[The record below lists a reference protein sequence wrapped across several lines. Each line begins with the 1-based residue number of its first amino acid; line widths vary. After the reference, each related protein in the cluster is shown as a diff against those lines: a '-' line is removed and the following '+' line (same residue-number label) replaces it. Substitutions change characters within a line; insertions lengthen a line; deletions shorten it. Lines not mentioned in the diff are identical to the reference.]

1 MRYAA
6 FFLGVT
12 AGVFVLAGAIMGLGI
27 AGVGFLFAAAG
38 PLPRSM
44 GVGFAM
50 ILAIATIFIAVA
62 FMFVRDSRPLA
73 LLMIVASVGAGIAG
87 GPFAL
92 PGALAGMASAVLAYR
107 LDREKSLV

>member
-27 AGVGFLFAAAG
+27 V
-38 PLPRSM
+38 
-44 GVGFAM
+44 
-50 ILAIATIFIAVA
+50 AIATIFIAVA

>member
-12 AGVFVLAGAIMGLGI
+12 AGVLELAGAIMGLGV
-27 AGVGFLFAAAG
+27 AGVGFVFAAAG
-38 PLPRSM
+38 PLPLSM

-62 FMFVRDSRPLA
+62 IMFVRDARLLA
-73 LLMIVASVGAGIAG
+73 LFLIVVSVGAAIAG
-87 GPFAL
+87 GPFAV
-92 PGALAGMASAVLAYR
+92 PGALTGMAAAALAYR
-107 LDREKSLV
+107 LDREKALV